1 MTHLPYVGYAVSD
14 ERFFLPD
21 FALKRWYSWPQRLF
35 YLLPED
41 SLGFTLSVSFS
52 VAYNWLLA
60 QERGWNSFSPDFL
73 ESETDCLPSCFA
85 VPDGYSGYLPPP
97 THHQQQQAYHHQTA
111 PQQFAAPPAIP
122 TPVIQAAT
130 SSVNDDLYMLDIG
143 FPPRTKKK
151 MKKPKSGEP
160 GAVKR
165 KSREGESPEKWR

>member
-1 MTHLPYVGYAVSD
+1 MYIWPRQADPSNRGKLVGLHREYFLSLLAYNFCSRSRNETHI
-14 ERFFLPD
+14 FLI
-21 FALKRWYSWPQRLF
+21 
-35 YLLPED
+35 
-41 SLGFTLSVSFS
+41 SLGTKCEHDRPHSLF
-52 VAYNWLLA
+52 
-60 QERGWNSFSPDFL
+60 P
-73 ESETDCLPSCFA
+73 

-97 THHQQQQAYHHQTA
+97 SHHQQQQAYHLQTA

-130 SSVNDDLYMLDIG
+130 SSVSDELYMLDIG

-165 KSREGESPEKWR
+165 KSREGEGSGNRYCLYSITVSAHK

>member
-1 MTHLPYVGYAVSD
+1 MHI
-14 ERFFLPD
+14 
-21 FALKRWYSWPQRLF
+21 
-35 YLLPED
+35 YLLQLHDTIVTGSSGSND
-41 SLGFTLSVSFS
+41 SQSMILSLFS
-52 VAYNWLLA
+52 
-60 QERGWNSFSPDFL
+60 
-73 ESETDCLPSCFA
+73 

-97 THHQQQQAYHHQTA
+97 SHHHQQQQQQQQAYHHQMA

-160 GAVKR
+160 GSIKR
-165 KSREGESPEKWR
+165 KSREGETRGNW

>member
-1 MTHLPYVGYAVSD
+1 MVQLATKAVLFTAR
-14 ERFFLPD
+14 RFF
-21 FALKRWYSWPQRLF
+21 
-35 YLLPED
+35 
-41 SLGFTLSVSFS
+41 GFQLECFSSS
-52 VAYNWLLA
+52 VAYIWLLL
-60 QERGWNSFSPDFL
+60 QECGWNSFSPDFPG
-73 ESETDCLPSCFA
+73 SEINCSPSCFA

-130 SSVNDDLYMLDIG
+130 SSVNDDLYLLDIG

-165 KSREGESPEKWR
+165 KSREGESPEKW

>member
-1 MTHLPYVGYAVSD
+1 MNLILST
-14 ERFFLPD
+14 
-21 FALKRWYSWPQRLF
+21 SW
-35 YLLPED
+35 
-41 SLGFTLSVSFS
+41 
-52 VAYNWLLA
+52 
-60 QERGWNSFSPDFL
+60 
-73 ESETDCLPSCFA
+73 FA

-97 THHQQQQAYHHQTA
+97 SHHQQQQAYHHQTA

-130 SSVNDDLYMLDIG
+130 SSVSDDLYMLDIG

-165 KSREGESPEKWR
+165 KSREGESPEQR